1 MSRQSPL
8 IGQLSSVLAIA
19 FLMLAV
25 AGCGGGEKDAPSPS
39 GDPAAAQPSA
49 AGLAVLAK
57 ADAAD
62 GATDKVVSK
71 CLTCNLGMEGNSE
84 HVATLGDYKLHLCS
98 PECKSGFEAAPE
110 KALLA
115 YPASRFV
122 VTCRYAGYT
131 DAARLNEDFLELN
144 LRPLSDEESAAFV
157 GNSLI
162 TSTSRGTL

>member
-49 AGLAVLAK
+49 AGLAILAK

-71 CLTCNLGMEGNSE
+71 CLKCNLGMEGSSE
-84 HVATLGDYKLHLCS
+84 HVAKLGDYQLHLCS
-98 PECKSGFEAAPE
+98 DECKTGFEAAPE
-110 KALLA
+110 EALLA
-115 YPASRFV
+115 LKIP
-122 VTCRYAGYT
+122 
-131 DAARLNEDFLELN
+131 E
-144 LRPLSDEESAAFV
+144 
-157 GNSLI
+157 
-162 TSTSRGTL
+162 